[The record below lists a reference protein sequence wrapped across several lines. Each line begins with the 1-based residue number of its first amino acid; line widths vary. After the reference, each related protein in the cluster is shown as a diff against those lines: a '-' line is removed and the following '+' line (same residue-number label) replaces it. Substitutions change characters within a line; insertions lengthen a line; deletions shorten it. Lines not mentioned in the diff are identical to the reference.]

1 MEEKYLSQEMRW
13 SLKPQS
19 KGDHWL
25 FLLFILFFCP
35 EGQLSMQS
43 CHRNPLNVKCYLDTS

>member
-25 FLLFILFFCP
+25 FLLFILFFALRVNSQCNLAT
-35 EGQLSMQS
+35 ETL
-43 CHRNPLNVKCYLDTS
+43 